1 MQIYPAIDIKDGR
14 AVRLRQGL
22 AADVTDYGTPAEAAM
37 DWKTQGATYLHVV
50 DLDGAFEGKGRNLP
64 LVAEIVRETGLPVE
78 LGGGIRTMED
88 IEARLTLGVAR
99 VILGTVALTDPDLV
113 RRACARYPGRIA
125 CGIDAKDGRVA
136 VRGWVE
142 ASDVDPVDLAL
153 RMKDAGVL
161 DVIYTDIRRDGMQTG
176 LDVQAYV
183 QMAEAFG
190 HPVIASGGV
199 ASVSD
204 IERLAPVASSIEGV
218 ITGRAVYEGTL
229 TVEEGVAA
237 CAATTKE

>member
-99 VILGTVALTDPDLV
+99 VILGTVALTDPELV

-176 LDVQAYV
+176 PNVEAT
-183 QMAEAFG
+183 AELVRRTG
-190 HPVIASGGV
+190 LRVIGSGGV
-199 ASVSD
+199 GKIQDLYDLRDAGCAGAIVGKALYNGNFTLAQAL
-204 IERLAPVASSIEGV
+204 RLEAE
-218 ITGRAVYEGTL
+218 
-229 TVEEGVAA
+229 
-237 CAATTKE
+237 

>member
-78 LGGGIRTMED
+78 LVGGIRTMED
-88 IEARLTLGVAR
+88 IEARLSLGVAR

-176 LDVQAYV
+176 PNVEAT
-183 QMAEAFG
+183 AELVRRTG
-190 HPVIASGGV
+190 LRVIGSGGV
-199 ASVSD
+199 GKIQDLYDLRDAGCAGAIVGKALYNGNFTLAQAL
-204 IERLAPVASSIEGV
+204 RLEAE
-218 ITGRAVYEGTL
+218 
-229 TVEEGVAA
+229 
-237 CAATTKE
+237 

>member
-37 DWKTQGATYLHVV
+37 DWKTHGATYLHVV

-64 LVAEIVRETGLPVE
+64 LVAEIARETGLPVE

-88 IEARLTLGVAR
+88 IEARLSLGVAR

-176 LDVQAYV
+176 PNVEAT
-183 QMAEAFG
+183 AELVRRTG
-190 HPVIASGGV
+190 LRVIGSGGV
-199 ASVSD
+199 GKIQDLYDLRDAGCAGAIVGKALYNGNFTLAQAL
-204 IERLAPVASSIEGV
+204 RLEAE
-218 ITGRAVYEGTL
+218 
-229 TVEEGVAA
+229 
-237 CAATTKE
+237 

>member
-88 IEARLTLGVAR
+88 IEARLSLGVAR

-153 RMKDAGVL
+153 RMKDVGVQ

-176 LDVQAYV
+176 PNVEAT
-183 QMAEAFG
+183 AELVRRTG
-190 HPVIASGGV
+190 LRVIGSGGV
-199 ASVSD
+199 GKIQDLYDLRDAGCAGAIVGKALYNGNFTLAQAL
-204 IERLAPVASSIEGV
+204 RLEAE
-218 ITGRAVYEGTL
+218 
-229 TVEEGVAA
+229 
-237 CAATTKE
+237 

>member
-22 AADVTDYGTPAEAAM
+22 AADVTDYGAPAEAAM
-37 DWKTQGATYLHVV
+37 GWKTQCATYFHVV

-176 LDVQAYV
+176 PNVEAT
-183 QMAEAFG
+183 AELVRRTG
-190 HPVIASGGV
+190 LRVIGSGGV
-199 ASVSD
+199 GKIQDLYDLRDAGCAGAIVGKALYNGNFTLAQAL
-204 IERLAPVASSIEGV
+204 RLEAE
-218 ITGRAVYEGTL
+218 
-229 TVEEGVAA
+229 
-237 CAATTKE
+237 

>member
-161 DVIYTDIRRDGMQTG
+161 DVIYTDIRRDGMQSGPNVESTAELVRRTG
-176 LDVQAYV
+176 LR
-183 QMAEAFG
+183 
-190 HPVIASGGV
+190 VIGSGGV
-199 ASVSD
+199 GKIQDLYDLRDAGCAGAIVGKALYNGNFTLAQAL
-204 IERLAPVASSIEGV
+204 RLEAE
-218 ITGRAVYEGTL
+218 
-229 TVEEGVAA
+229 
-237 CAATTKE
+237 

>member
-88 IEARLTLGVAR
+88 IEARLSLGVAR
-99 VILGTVALTDPDLV
+99 VLLGTVALTDPDLV

-176 LDVQAYV
+176 PNVEAT
-183 QMAEAFG
+183 AELVRRTG
-190 HPVIASGGV
+190 LRVIGSGGV
-199 ASVSD
+199 GKIQDLYDLRDAGCAGAIVGKALYNGNFTLAQAL
-204 IERLAPVASSIEGV
+204 RLEAE
-218 ITGRAVYEGTL
+218 
-229 TVEEGVAA
+229 
-237 CAATTKE
+237 

>member
-88 IEARLTLGVAR
+88 IEARLSLGVAR

-113 RRACARYPGRIA
+113 RRTCARYPGRIA

-153 RMKDAGVL
+153 RMKDVGVL

-176 LDVQAYV
+176 PNVEAT
-183 QMAEAFG
+183 AELVRRTG
-190 HPVIASGGV
+190 LRVIGSGGV
-199 ASVSD
+199 GKIQDLYDLRDAGCAGAIVGKALYNGNFTLAQAL
-204 IERLAPVASSIEGV
+204 RLEAE
-218 ITGRAVYEGTL
+218 
-229 TVEEGVAA
+229 
-237 CAATTKE
+237 

>member
-88 IEARLTLGVAR
+88 IEARLSLGVAR

-113 RRACARYPGRIA
+113 HRACARYPGRIA

-176 LDVQAYV
+176 PNVEAT
-183 QMAEAFG
+183 AELVRRTG
-190 HPVIASGGV
+190 LRVIGSGGV
-199 ASVSD
+199 GKIQDLYDLRDAGCAGAIVGKALYNGNFTLAQAL
-204 IERLAPVASSIEGV
+204 RLEAE
-218 ITGRAVYEGTL
+218 
-229 TVEEGVAA
+229 
-237 CAATTKE
+237 

>member
-22 AADVTDYGTPAEAAM
+22 AADVTDYGTPAEAAL

-88 IEARLTLGVAR
+88 IEARLSLGVAR

-176 LDVQAYV
+176 PNVEAT
-183 QMAEAFG
+183 AELVRRTG
-190 HPVIASGGV
+190 LRVIGSGGV
-199 ASVSD
+199 GKIQDLYDLRDAGCAGAIVGKALYNGNFTLAQAL
-204 IERLAPVASSIEGV
+204 RLEAE
-218 ITGRAVYEGTL
+218 
-229 TVEEGVAA
+229 
-237 CAATTKE
+237 

>member
-64 LVAEIVRETGLPVE
+64 LVAEIVRETGLPLE

-88 IEARLTLGVAR
+88 IEARLSLGVAR

-153 RMKDAGVL
+153 RMKDVGVL

-176 LDVQAYV
+176 PNVEST
-183 QMAEAFG
+183 AELVRRTG
-190 HPVIASGGV
+190 LRVIGSGGV
-199 ASVSD
+199 GKIQDLYDLRDAGCAGAIVGKALYNGNFTLAQAL
-204 IERLAPVASSIEGV
+204 RLEAE
-218 ITGRAVYEGTL
+218 
-229 TVEEGVAA
+229 
-237 CAATTKE
+237 

>member
-88 IEARLTLGVAR
+88 IEARLSLGVAR

-142 ASDVDPVDLAL
+142 ASDVDPVNLAL

-176 LDVQAYV
+176 PNVEAT
-183 QMAEAFG
+183 AELVRRTG
-190 HPVIASGGV
+190 LRVIGSGGV
-199 ASVSD
+199 GKIQDLYDLRDAGCAGAIVGKALYNGNFTLAQAL
-204 IERLAPVASSIEGV
+204 RLEAE
-218 ITGRAVYEGTL
+218 
-229 TVEEGVAA
+229 
-237 CAATTKE
+237 

>member
-50 DLDGAFEGKGRNLP
+50 DLDGAFEGKGRNLS
-64 LVAEIVRETGLPVE
+64 LVAEIVRETGLLVE

-88 IEARLTLGVAR
+88 IEARLSLGVAR

-176 LDVQAYV
+176 PNVEAT
-183 QMAEAFG
+183 AELVRRTG
-190 HPVIASGGV
+190 LRVIGSGGV
-199 ASVSD
+199 GKIQDLYDLRDAGCAGAIVGKALYNGNFTLAQAL
-204 IERLAPVASSIEGV
+204 RLEAE
-218 ITGRAVYEGTL
+218 
-229 TVEEGVAA
+229 
-237 CAATTKE
+237 